1 MSALDLAHHLR
12 AQLEALG
19 MTITEASARSGI
31 SRQTWHR
38 LLQAD
43 IDEAKLSTLVKVA
56 NVLETHVLT
65 LLTVYFQRKPIEQ
78 YATRQEHLRLH

>member
-12 AQLEALG
+12 EQLETLG

-65 LLTVYFQRKPIEQ
+65 LLTVYFQRKPIGQ
-78 YATRQEHLRLH
+78 YATRQEHLHLH

>member
-43 IDEAKLSTLVKVA
+43 IDEAKLSTCRVPWDHIPERSYPLFKARYILERLLSKHGYGVKH
-56 NVLETHVLT
+56 T
-65 LLTVYFQRKPIEQ
+65 
-78 YATRQEHLRLH
+78 

>member
-1 MSALDLAHHLR
+1 MSALDLTHHLR

-78 YATRQEHLRLH
+78 YATLQEHLHLH

>member
-12 AQLEALG
+12 EQLAVLG
-19 MTITEASARSGI
+19 MTVTEASARSGI

-43 IDEAKLSTLVKVA
+43 IDEARLSTLVKVA
-56 NVLETHVLT
+56 NVLETHVIT
-65 LLTVYFQRKPIEQ
+65 LLTIYFQRKPIEQ
-78 YATRQEHLRLH
+78 YATQQGYLHLH

>member
-12 AQLEALG
+12 EQLETLG

>member
-78 YATRQEHLRLH
+78 YATLQEHLHLH

>member
-12 AQLEALG
+12 EQLETLG

-78 YATRQEHLRLH
+78 YATLQEHLHLH

>member
-12 AQLEALG
+12 EQLGTLG
-19 MTITEASARSGI
+19 MTITEASVRSGI

-56 NVLETHVLT
+56 NVLETHVIT

-78 YATRQEHLRLH
+78 YATRQEHLHLH

>member
-1 MSALDLAHHLR
+1 MSALDLAYHLR
-12 AQLEALG
+12 EQLETLG

-78 YATRQEHLRLH
+78 YATRQERLHLH

>member
-78 YATRQEHLRLH
+78 YATRQERLHLH

>member
-43 IDEAKLSTLVKVA
+43 IDEAKLSTIVKVA
-56 NVLETHVLT
+56 NVLETHDLT

-78 YATRQEHLRLH
+78 YATRQERLHLH

>member
-12 AQLEALG
+12 EQLETLG

-78 YATRQEHLRLH
+78 YATRQERLHLH

>member
-56 NVLETHVLT
+56 NVLETHVIT

-78 YATRQEHLRLH
+78 YATLQEHLHLH

>member
-12 AQLEALG
+12 EQLETLG

-43 IDEAKLSTLVKVA
+43 IDEAKLSTLIKVA

-78 YATRQEHLRLH
+78 YATRQKHLHLH

>member
-12 AQLEALG
+12 EQLEALG

-43 IDEAKLSTLVKVA
+43 IDEAKLSTLVKVG

-65 LLTVYFQRKPIEQ
+65 LLTVYIQRKPIEQ
-78 YATRQEHLRLH
+78 YATRQERLHLH